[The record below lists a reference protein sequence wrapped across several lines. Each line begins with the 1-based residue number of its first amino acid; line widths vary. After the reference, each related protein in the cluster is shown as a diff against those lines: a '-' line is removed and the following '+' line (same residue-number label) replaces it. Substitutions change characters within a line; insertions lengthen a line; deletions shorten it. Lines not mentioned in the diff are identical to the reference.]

1 MIWRSNIVSAVEDP
15 GATEELEGRC
25 VAENVKVRIGIDTQ
39 SISMKE
45 IFQLPW
51 CPLVPAKKR
60 PEIGRI
66 STPYRASVPQLYA
79 DIDREKVFKLGL
91 SLDDVES
98 TMGSVLGGAYVNDF
112 NRFGRLFKVYLQA
125 EPEYRAREDQMGEFY
140 VRSKTGAMVPMSTL
154 LKFVDSAGPE
164 ITVRFNLYRSAEIT
178 GIPAPG
184 YSSGQAIAALEEV
197 AGKTLPSQMG
207 YEWNAMSYQEKK
219 ATGTAAVVFVF
230 ALVMVFLVLAAQYE
244 SWSLPFSVLLGT
256 PFAVF
261 GAFLGLF
268 LARMGSESYVNN
280 IFAQIGLIMLIGL
293 AAKNAILIVEFARAG
308 VRAGKAP
315 MDAVLEAAK
324 LRFRPILMTACAFIL
339 GVTPL
344 ITASGAGA
352 EARKVM
358 GMAVFSGM
366 IVATLLGVVLIPV
379 LFVMVEKFTGGKR
392 HEGE

>member
-1 MIWRSNIVSAVEDP
+1 MRPVHSARYGTTDEIVGTAVLLASD
-15 GATEELEGRC
+15 AASWT
-25 VAENVKVRIGIDTQ
+25 
-39 SISMKE
+39 S
-45 IFQLPW
+45 LP
-51 CPLVPAKKR
+51 
-60 PEIGRI
+60 
-66 STPYRASVPQLYA
+66 
-79 DIDREKVFKLGL
+79 
-91 SLDDVES
+91 
-98 TMGSVLGGAYVNDF
+98 
-112 NRFGRLFKVYLQA
+112 
-125 EPEYRAREDQMGEFY
+125 
-140 VRSKTGAMVPMSTL
+140 TL
-154 LKFVDSAGPE
+154 LQPGWNTVLIDIRRLAELHDFDIHGVRRLKLQFVDSAGPE